1 MHAWNYGPVEIGLYK
16 LFSIYKEHP
25 IPTNNVYKIST
36 DVLDEKQ
43 IEVIKRIVDEMANE
57 KAWDLVEKTH
67 EENSRWYPHRNNLGA
82 EIKFI

>member
-1 MHAWNYGPVEIGLYK
+1 
-16 LFSIYKEHP
+16 
-25 IPTNNVYKIST
+25 
-36 DVLDEKQ
+36 VLDEKQ